1 MQEPSDQKA
10 EHEKLDDSIRDK
22 ISSAFQQVGYS
33 EKEKMLLRDI
43 RFVGEGGKFH
53 KADMVAYS
61 SSIRQDSD
69 TAVISVKGTENTDKI
84 QFDSEIS
91 PFRALAT
98 PVIVLAEYKKIRGM
112 DEPRVRTVGLC
123 KDAATFKR
131 EKARSK
137 IIPLSGFEEYLRDNQ
152 QFFTPRRLEKAKLV
166 PEQLTLFDVAPNLIK
181 KALQIADKELVD
193 RFEKGVGEVIESTSD
208 EYKQNDIINAAI
220 AILGARILRDRRD
233 RSNLKKDWPLD
244 SGAVEFLASANKFL
258 PGYFEVSSEIACRLD
273 PLLGRLH
280 SAFDFSQVSL
290 DMVGKFYAS
299 AFVTKKLRDQWGIHY
314 TKSLLAK
321 TLLRRMPIEE
331 LPPNNRILADPTCGS
346 GSLLVAGYE
355 RLANATYLSIPQD
368 ERHQRLVS
376 TIFGNDKDEF
386 AVKIARMTLMLF
398 HPPHKNNWKVTRL
411 DAESEQFDKRW
422 VQKIKVGPTIIV
434 ANPPF
439 GGKGGGSKS
448 HPNVQ
453 RTRNQPDRSAL
464 ILNHCLDILPEGGLL
479 GIILTE
485 TVLDQQLV
493 KTTRHRVL
501 RECQILEQ
509 WDIPKVW
516 FDNVDRPAMA
526 WVIRKTAPQPKM
538 FYIRSLSDVPSLGI
552 EAKPQ
557 GTIQLDVI
565 NNPPDNLVPTVFDD
579 ILSKM
584 EMSPNHIG
592 DYYIVMNGLQPLKG
606 KVTNEKTQK
615 AHPWSGGAKRTNP
628 YSDFS
633 DGRNGW
639 LELINEN
646 FGKKSPRPKL
656 RKHLEQNEL
665 MVMLRANRNA
675 PWNYKWSS
683 VALIDVADNSRKV
696 VAPSASYHA
705 TFSKSNN
712 EIDKTN
718 NVYTLWAIL
727 NHPLASLWFHERQRV
742 QTIPT
747 KNYKGFPLPKV
758 WKIKNI
764 HSLASIAKELIDT
777 KRNMSSKPLFEPQD
791 NLKIKDM
798 VKEIDDVI
806 YRMYEIKKSDR
817 RRIEAWFEGEQRPLL
832 KGIWQSKKPDKIN
845 NNGSRI
851 NYEVPEWET
860 TCETLELRFK
870 DNLIR
875 LVIDGLMDD
884 SEDIESAEDGIWLKI
899 IPAMPGWML
908 EKGAV
913 GWVELTTDSAKR
925 LKQSPEKYIVG
936 FHLHKN
942 AYKTQDEIDKGLLL
956 ISEMEMKKA
965 VDA

>member
-1 MQEPSDQKA
+1 MEESSEHKTG
-10 EHEKLDDSIRDK
+10 HEKSISDSIRNT

-43 RFVGEGGKFH
+43 RFVGEGGKSH

-112 DEPRVRTVGLC
+112 AEPRVRTVGLC
-123 KDAATFKR
+123 KDAAAFKL
-131 EKARSK
+131 EKTKSE
-137 IIPLSGFEEYLRDNQ
+137 IIPLSRFEEYLRDRQ

-166 PEQLTLFDVAPNLIK
+166 PEQLTLFDIAPNLIEQ
-181 KALQIADKELVD
+181 ALQIADKELVD
-193 RFEKGVGEVIESTSD
+193 RFEKGVEEVIESTHD
-208 EYKQNDIINAAI
+208 KYKQNDIINAAI
-220 AILGARILRDRRD
+220 AILGARILRDRD

-244 SGAVEFLASANKFL
+244 SGAVEFLASANEFL
-258 PGYFEVSSEIACRLD
+258 PGYFEVSSEIARKLD

-299 AFVTKKLRDQWGIHY
+299 AFVTKELRDQWGIHY

-321 TLLRRMPIEE
+321 TLLRRMTIEE
-331 LPPNNRILADPTCGS
+331 LPPDNRILADPTCGL

-376 TIFGNDKDEF
+376 TIFGNDEDEF

-398 HPPHKNNWKVTRL
+398 HPPHKNNWKVTHL
-411 DAESEQFDKRW
+411 NAESEQFDKKW
-422 VQKIKVGPTIIV
+422 VQQIKVRPTIIV

-439 GGKGGGSKS
+439 GGKGGSKR
-448 HPNVQ
+448 HPNV
-453 RTRNQPDRSAL
+453 RRARNQPDRSAL

-485 TVLDQQLV
+485 TVLDQILE
-493 KTTRHRVL
+493 KPTRHRIMQK
-501 RECQILEQ
+501 CQILEQ
-509 WDIPKVW
+509 WDIPVGW
-516 FDNVDRPAMA
+516 FHNVNRPAMA
-526 WVIRKTAPQPKM
+526 WVLRKTAPSSKTV
-538 FYIRSLSDVPSLGI
+538 YIRSLSDVPSLGR
-552 EAKPQ
+552 EAKSK
-557 GTIQLDVI
+557 GTIQITVT
-565 NNPPDNLVPTVFDD
+565 NPPENLVPTVFDD

-584 EMSPNHIG
+584 EISPNYIE
-592 DYYIVMNGLQPLKG
+592 DYYSVMNGLQPLKG
-606 KVTNEKTQK
+606 KVTNEKIQK
-615 AHPWSGGAKRTNP
+615 AHPWSGNAKRTNP

-639 LELINEN
+639 LELIDAN
-646 FGKKSPRPKL
+646 FGEKSPRPKL
-656 RKHLEQNEL
+656 RKHLEKNES
-665 MVMLRANRNA
+665 MVMFRANRKA
-675 PWNYKWSS
+675 PWEYKWSS
-683 VALIDVADNSRKV
+683 VALIDIPDNSRKV
-696 VAPSASYHA
+696 VAPSESFDA
-705 TFSKSNN
+705 TFSKSES
-712 EIDKTN
+712 EIDKKN
-718 NVYTLWAIL
+718 YTYALWALL
-727 NHPLASLWFHERQRV
+727 NHQIASLWFHERQRGHK
-742 QTIPT
+742 IPIN
-747 KNYKGFPLPKV
+747 NYRKEFPLPKD
-758 WKIKNI
+758 WNI
-764 HSLASIAKELIDT
+764 ENIQLLASIAKDLETT
-777 KRNMSSKPLFEPQD
+777 KRKMRAKPLLDHRDSSK
-791 NLKIKDM
+791 IKEM
-798 VKEIDDVI
+798 IKKIDDII
-806 YRMYEIKKSDR
+806 YQMYEINEGER
-817 RRIEAWFEGEQRPLL
+817 RRIEAWFGEEQRPLL
-832 KGIWQSKKPDKIN
+832 EGICQRKTSAKATNDVT
-845 NNGSRI
+845 RI

-884 SEDIESAEDGIWLKI
+884 SEDIESAKDGIWLKI
-899 IPAMPGWML
+899 IPAMPGWL
-908 EKGAV
+908 LDNGSV
-913 GWVELTTDSAKR
+913 GWVELTTGSAKI
-925 LKQSPEKYIVG
+925 LKQSPEKYIIG

-942 AYKTQDEIDKGLLL
+942 AYKTQDEINKGLLL

-965 VDA
+965 VDE